1 MTHDEL
7 IPFLLEKSPLFES
20 FGRDSV
26 AAIVEGSELRTFE
39 GNESIIQCG
48 EEGRFIG
55 VLLDGHGEISVA
67 DNTGG
72 RIVMSP
78 LEVGDVF
85 GEMSVLTGD
94 RTVADVIAGNRC
106 LVLMIPQDVVSSH
119 VLVNARAILYLSK
132 LLADRARAQA
142 VDVTSSQ
149 LRARALAQSDDPYA
163 LSLKKEVHGKILSIN
178 AGLSQIRFG
187 IYDTHDEALDVHGVV
202 DCADCEAVHITMTA
216 AGRTL
221 RMLLGSGG
229 CSARLTSRACTLQPI
244 G

>member
-7 IPFLLEKSPLFES
+7 IPFLLDKASLFES
-20 FGRDSV
+20 FGRDSIET
-26 AAIVEGSELRTFE
+26 IVEGSELRTFE

-48 EEGRFIG
+48 DEGRFIG

-106 LVLMIPQDVVSSH
+106 LVLLIPQDLVSSH
-119 VLVNARAILYLSK
+119 ILVNPKAILYLSK
-132 LLADRARAQA
+132 LLADRARAQRQA
-142 VDVTSSQ
+142 DTLLAASTHWLRHTAASHQLDAGVPLLVVSQNLRHSTIQTTRKYLHTEDDARHQASQ
-149 LRARALAQSDDPYA
+149 L
-163 LSLKKEVHGKILSIN
+163 HG
-178 AGLSQIRFG
+178 
-187 IYDTHDEALDVHGVV
+187 
-202 DCADCEAVHITMTA
+202 
-216 AGRTL
+216 L
-221 RMLLGSGG
+221 R
-229 CSARLTSRACTLQPI
+229 RPE
-244 G
+244 

>member
-7 IPFLLEKSPLFES
+7 IPFLLDKTPLFES

-26 AAIVEGSELRTFE
+26 ETIVVGSELRTFE

-48 EEGRFIG
+48 DEGRFIG

-78 LEVGDVF
+78 LAVGDVF

-106 LVLMIPQDVVSSH
+106 LVLLIPQDLVSSH
-119 VLVNARAILYLSK
+119 ILVNPKAILYLSK

-202 DCADCEAVHITMTA
+202 DCADCESVHITMTA
-216 AGRTL
+216 AGKSVRRERPSFAIGEFFNVL
-221 RMLLGSGG
+221 FESML
-229 CSARLTSRACTLQPI
+229 
-244 G
+244 